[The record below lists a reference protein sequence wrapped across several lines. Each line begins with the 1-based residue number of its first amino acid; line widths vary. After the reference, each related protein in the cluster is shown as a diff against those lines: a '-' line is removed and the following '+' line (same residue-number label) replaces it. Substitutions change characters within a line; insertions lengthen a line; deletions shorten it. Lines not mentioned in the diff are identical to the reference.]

1 MKTVIELLE
10 LYIGSVQGLIDY
22 LPAVLVVIFVI
33 LILLWFTKRNSRDLG
48 E

>member
-10 LYIGSVQGLIDY
+10 LDIRSVQSLIDY
-22 LPAVLVVIFVI
+22 LPAVFVVILVI
-33 LILLWFTKRNSRDLG
+33 LILLWFTKRNSKDLG